1 MQDANIV
8 IYQIFF
14 TSLVWLNTLLKCES
28 QDRRVHEPELDFFSK
43 NRCSSNFL
51 SKSNKMFQKLTRLF
65 VPLKLHEID
74 FFLFIWSQ
82 LTWSKFWANS
92 VRYWRFLHCNRSSS
106 WCRRALSKS
115 HIWLQTKNRIQFA
128 SNHYLRPHLLTWY
141 CDFHCGSSL
150 LYRFRVNFLFWTFSS
165 S

>member
-65 VPLKLHEID
+65 VPLKLYEID
-74 FFLFIWSQ
+74 FLSIWSQ
-82 LTWSKFWANS
+82 
-92 VRYWRFLHCNRSSS
+92 
-106 WCRRALSKS
+106 
-115 HIWLQTKNRIQFA
+115 
-128 SNHYLRPHLLTWY
+128 HYLEQILSEFNEILEV
-141 CDFHCGSSL
+141 FALQSIK
-150 LYRFRVNFLFWTFSS
+150 
-165 S
+165 

>member
-28 QDRRVHEPELDFFSK
+28 QDRRVHEPEPDFFSK

-74 FFLFIWSQ
+74 FFYLFGPN
-82 LTWSKFWANS
+82 LPGAN
-92 VRYWRFLHCNRSSS
+92 FE
-106 WCRRALSKS
+106 
-115 HIWLQTKNRIQFA
+115 RIQWDTGGFCIA
-128 SNHYLRPHLLTWY
+128 IDQVAGVGEHFQKVTFGCKLKIEFNLLPIIIFVPHLLTWY

-150 LYRFRVNFLFWTFSS
+150 LYRFRVNFLFRTFSS